1 MFPLLY
7 HFQSNCICLFSV
19 LKNPSTLARGRR
31 DNVRVLLQEI
41 KCLFVFLFFFF
52 FWNMVMHKKP
62 KIYNPFQK
70 SLHRILA
77 YHSFLSPIC
86 RLILQTPTKV
96 NDPSPPYNFEHPVYE
111 AEESGDEEIPEEISR
126 LLKQED
132 RVIQPFQEPL
142 EVVNLGSEEEVKEI
156 RIGALLDDKIK
167 PRLIELLKEY
177 VDVFAWSYQDMPG
190 LDTDIVEHRLPLK
203 PECPPVKQKLR
214 RTHPDMAQKIK
225 EEVQK

>member
-1 MFPLLY
+1 M
-7 HFQSNCICLFSV
+7 
-19 LKNPSTLARGRR
+19 
-31 DNVRVLLQEI
+31 
-41 KCLFVFLFFFF
+41 
-52 FWNMVMHKKP
+52 
-62 KIYNPFQK
+62 
-70 SLHRILA
+70 HRILA

-86 RLILQTPTKV
+86 RLILKTPTKI

-111 AEESGDEEIPEEISR
+111 AEESGDEEVPEEISR

-156 RIGALLDDKIK
+156 RIGALLDDRTK

-190 LDTDIVEHRLPLK
+190 LDTNIVEHRLPLK
-203 PECPPVKQKLR
+203 P
-214 RTHPDMAQKIK
+214 
-225 EEVQK
+225 